1 MKFLSSELILNNEIY
16 IQKRKGLFNMDELI
30 DLMST
35 SKPAIDERAMERAI
49 LLKLSVL
56 DPNKCFECAKCT
68 SGCPAM
74 KLLELHPHEVM
85 GLVNLGF
92 IDELIKSD
100 VIWCCMTCLKCQER
114 CPQKV
119 SPVETILALRTLAV
133 AKGMPIPEGFSTML
147 TAILEKGYFQDP
159 QEMMTRDTETG
170 KKGFTER
177 DGLGLSEH
185 KGPVDK
191 DKFKAM
197 LMAALSQTL

>member
-1 MKFLSSELILNNEIY
+1 
-16 IQKRKGLFNMDELI
+16 MDELI

-35 SKPAIDERAMERAI
+35 SKPDHESRALERRI
-49 LLKLSVL
+49 LTQLQIL

-85 GLVNLGF
+85 GMVNLGL

-100 VIWCCMTCLKCQER
+100 VIWCCVTCLKCQER
-114 CPQKV
+114 CPQRV
-119 SPVETILALRTLAV
+119 SPVETILALRNLAV
-133 AKGMPIPEGFSTML
+133 AKGLSIPEGFSTML
-147 TAILEKGYFQDP
+147 TAILEKGYFQDA
-159 QEMMTRDTETG
+159 QEIMTRDVETG
-170 KKGFTER
+170 KKGFTDR
-177 DGLGLSEH
+177 TGVGLSEH

-197 LMAALSQTL
+197 MMAAFTQSV

>member
-1 MKFLSSELILNNEIY
+1 
-16 IQKRKGLFNMDELI
+16 MDELI

-35 SKPAIDERAMERAI
+35 SKPEVDARTLERR
-49 LLKLSVL
+49 LLDQLQIS

-100 VIWCCMTCLKCQER
+100 VIWCCVTCLKCQER
-114 CPQKV
+114 CPQRV
-119 SPVETILALRTLAV
+119 SPVEAILALRTLAV

-159 QEMMTRDTETG
+159 QEMMTRDAESG
-170 KKGFTER
+170 KKGFTDR
-177 DGLGLSEH
+177 KDLGLSDH
-185 KGPVDK
+185 KGPEDK

-197 LMAALSQTL
+197 LMAALTQSI